1 MVDATTPSDTLST
14 ILGQFRARYRNA
26 LLLKSGI
33 VMILASG
40 CLALLAWHLSY
51 SRVPAAWRM
60 GTAAALMALVSAGVG
75 WWLHRRWVSSHA
87 TAAYVDHA
95 LGLQQRLTT
104 AAEFAQAP
112 QPPLLYGLLV
122 EDMQQRWTA
131 KDLRVPRPVDR
142 ATIAMAV
149 LLLLLLLWPHGG
161 KSALQ
166 LAQLPRPA
174 TPPPRPD
181 LSVPPQHN
189 QQDQQRTDAAQ
200 QSSPS
205 ASGQSQQ
212 SSGDGSASPQPQQ
225 GGTGQSQPSST
236 GQSSGAQQNQAQ
248 NGSSSQS
255 NGQQTPQPQQ
265 GNQPQGTTRPSPKGT
280 APEQSGQSQR
290 GAQQMNAA
298 QQPSKQG
305 QSAQG
310 QQQAGQQGQQGPSGT
325 TQANAQSAGQSGQQ
339 GTNQSQQSAG
349 QQGQGQ
355 SPQSS
360 ATHQS
365 ASTQGKGAQQSNVEG
380 GQQSAQAAAMAQQQS
395 GSGAGQ
401 SSVGQDALKTDIQ
414 QLLKEV
420 SGELKQLQ
428 AQMDAA
434 QQQPQ
439 AGTGIGSGLYEAPTP
454 VDVTTGG
461 ASMPVQLQTD
471 QATTKT
477 PRPGS
482 GVGRPSGEVSAATPQ
497 AKAEAAQ
504 LSDQPLE
511 ETPVPREAVPPEYRS
526 IFDRLHQQTTQPSEQ
541 RP

>member
-1 MVDATTPSDTLST
+1 MADATQPSDTLST
-14 ILGQFRARYRNA
+14 VLGQCCARYRNA

-33 VMILASG
+33 VMALAGG

-51 SRVPAAWRM
+51 WRVPAAWRM
-60 GTAAALMALVSAGVG
+60 GTAATLMALVSAGVG
-75 WWLHRRWVSSHA
+75 WWMHRRWVSSHA

-131 KDLRVPRPVDR
+131 NDLRVPRLVDR
-142 ATIAMAV
+142 ATIAIAA
-149 LLLLLLLWPHGG
+149 LLVLLLLWPHGG
-161 KSALQ
+161 KTALQ
-166 LAQLPRPA
+166 FAQLPRPA

-181 LSVPPQHN
+181 LLVPPQQN
-189 QQDQQRTDAAQ
+189 PQDQQRTGAAQ

-205 ASGQSQQ
+205 ASSQSQQ

-225 GGTGQSQPSST
+225 GGIGQPQPSSIE
-236 GQSSGAQQNQAQ
+236 QSLGAQQNQAQ
-248 NGSSSQS
+248 NGSPSHAS
-255 NGQQTPQPQQ
+255 GQQIPQPNQ
-265 GNQPQGTTRPSPKGT
+265 GNQPQGTTRPSPEGT
-280 APEQSGQSQR
+280 SPEQSGQSQR
-290 GAQQMNAA
+290 GAQQMNSA

-305 QSAQG
+305 QSTQG

-339 GTNQSQQSAG
+339 GTNQSRQSAG

-360 ATHQS
+360 ATRQS

-380 GQQSAQAAAMAQQQS
+380 GQQSAQAASMAQQQS

-401 SSVGQDALKTDIQ
+401 SSVGQDALKADIQ

-428 AQMDAA
+428 TQMDAA
-434 QQQPQ
+434 QHQPQ
-439 AGTGIGSGLYEAPTP
+439 IGTGTDPNLYDAPTP
-454 VDVTTGG
+454 VDVTTGS
-461 ASMPVQLQTD
+461 SMPVQLQTD

-511 ETPVPREAVPPEYRS
+511 ETPVPREAVPPEYRP

-541 RP
+541 TQ